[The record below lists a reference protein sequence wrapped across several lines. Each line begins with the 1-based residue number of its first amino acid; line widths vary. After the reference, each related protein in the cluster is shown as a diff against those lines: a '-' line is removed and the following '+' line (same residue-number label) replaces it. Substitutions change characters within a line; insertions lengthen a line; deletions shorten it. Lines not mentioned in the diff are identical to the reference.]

1 MVQVWAHRGASGH
14 APENTLEAFSLAV
27 AMGADGVELDV
38 QLSSDGIPVVIHDE
52 TLERTTSLTG
62 LVKDRSVAELARC
75 DAGNGN
81 YVPTLE
87 EVLTLL
93 APSNLEVNIEL
104 KNSEIT
110 YPGLE
115 QKTLDVVKVCGFADR
130 VWYSSFQHYSLSQLR
145 QIAPDARIGL
155 LYCEALIDPWLYAQH
170 CGADALHPDWRTL
183 TIPGVL
189 EGCKDAGV
197 RVHTWTIN
205 QGEVV
210 QQLAAVDAIITNFP
224 EIAATVSR

>member
-14 APENTLEAFSLAV
+14 APENTLEAFRLAV

-62 LVKDRSVAELARC
+62 LVQDRSVAELASC
-75 DAGNGN
+75 DAGRGN
-81 YVPTLE
+81 HVPTLE
-87 EVLTLL
+87 EVLRLL

-104 KNSEIT
+104 KNSEIA
-110 YPGLE
+110 YLGLE
-115 QKTLDVVKVCGFADR
+115 QKTLDVVQACGFADR
-130 VWYSSFQHYSLSQLR
+130 VWYSSFQHYSLSLLR
-145 QIAPDARIGL
+145 RLNPAARIGL

-183 TIPGVL
+183 MVPGVL
-189 EGCKDAGV
+189 EGCRDAGV
-197 RVHTWTIN
+197 RVHSWTVN
-205 QGEVV
+205 ESEVV
-210 QQLAAVDAIITNFP
+210 HKLAGIDAIITNFP
-224 EIAATVSR
+224 EIATTISR